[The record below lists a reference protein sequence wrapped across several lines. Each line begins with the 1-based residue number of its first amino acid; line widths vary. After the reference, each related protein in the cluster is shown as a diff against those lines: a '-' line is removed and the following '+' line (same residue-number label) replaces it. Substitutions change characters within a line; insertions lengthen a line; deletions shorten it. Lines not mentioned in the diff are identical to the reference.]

1 MKATHSIPGLDRP
14 ARYEIVVPG
23 RLDESWSDWLAGMTV
38 EVVGGDDGP
47 TITTLTGVVTD
58 QAALQ
63 GLLSRLYALGLS
75 LISVNCV
82 EPPASPPQGQD

>member
-1 MKATHSIPGLDRP
+1 MKATSNTPGLDRP

-23 RLDESWSDWLAGMTV
+23 RLDESWSDWLTGMTV
-38 EVVGGDDGP
+38 EVKSKDDGP
-47 TITTLTGVVTD
+47 TITTLTGVVAD

-63 GLLSRLYALGLS
+63 GLLGRLYSLGLS

-82 EPPASPPQGQD
+82 EPPPDLAQGQG